1 MAQHIVTPKT
11 YLQVFAALMMLTGA
25 TVWVAFIDLGAL
37 NTVIAMAIAVAKAI
51 LVILIFMH
59 VRYSSPLTRIVVC
72 GGVFWLVFAHCLNAE
87 RLSHSRLANGDG
99 LVGHRRL

>member
-1 MAQHIVTPKT
+1 MV
-11 YLQVFAALMMLTGA
+11 LTGG

-37 NTVIAMAIAVAKAI
+37 NTVIAMAFAVAKAI

-72 GGVFWLVFAHCLNAE
+72 GGVFWLLLLIALT
-87 RLSHSRLANGDG
+87 LSDYLTRGWQAVMGW
-99 LVGHRRL
+99 

>member
-11 YLQVFAALMMLTGA
+11 YLQVFAALMILTGA

-72 GGVFWLVFAHCLNAE
+72 GGVFWLVLLIALT
-87 RLSHSRLANGDG
+87 LSDYLTRGWQTVMG
-99 LVGHRRL
+99 W